1 MIEQPKATQLVREV
15 WKNNFAEEIQNLA
28 DHVNKGNYTHLFF
41 VSKTKKLTF
50 LGHRVC
56 GHLGRNG
63 ILSVPATEV
72 QRHDDE
78 DYSTRHHRHQQR
90 WGVPR
95 TADLVI

>member
-41 VSKTKKLTF
+41 VSKKNSLS

-56 GHLGRNG
+56 GYLGRNG
-63 ILSVPATEV
+63 IMYVPATKV
-72 QRHDDE
+72 QRQDDE
-78 DYSTRHHRHQQR
+78 DHSTRHHRNQQR
-90 WGVPR
+90 WCVS
-95 TADLVI
+95 